1 MLLSPQFISLAV
13 FSRPA
18 QNENSGLAGNAEEN
32 TCHNKYDT
40 RSKRKSQSNKQYR
53 SRPSALPPLNN
64 SAQQQPPR
72 KRSFHE
78 KQEDNRNNNNGAGID
93 EGITGFAINSPTK
106 ANATASTS
114 NLSHSE
120 GNEVTLKPLPHLGG
134 DIELRSLAMTIRQ
147 DIIQTSPGVAWDDI
161 ADLSGELDH

>member
-1 MLLSPQFISLAV
+1 M
-13 FSRPA
+13 
-18 QNENSGLAGNAEEN
+18 
-32 TCHNKYDT
+32 
-40 RSKRKSQSNKQYR
+40 
-53 SRPSALPPLNN
+53 
-64 SAQQQPPR
+64 
-72 KRSFHE
+72 
-78 KQEDNRNNNNGAGID
+78 
-93 EGITGFAINSPTK
+93 ITGFAINSPTK
-106 ANATASTS
+106 ANATASTR